1 MSESVAG
8 LVLVIVAITECLPIA
23 SGGGRDL
30 LTRTDTPRLVRP

>member
-23 SGGGRDL
+23 SQSPPVAAG
-30 LTRTDTPRLVRP
+30 TS